1 MCIPK
6 SSNNPTKKRGD
17 PAITKLNAIE
27 APISAVRLSNNI
39 ARKHA
44 MPPSLRV
51 GLACAACT
59 AAVSFLRCITAY
71 SLGVNDARMSAAEKE
86 IPQKGNFDMATAKKM
101 SMRLVKISS

>member
-1 MCIPK
+1 M
-6 SSNNPTKKRGD
+6 
-17 PAITKLNAIE
+17 TKLKAIE

-51 GLACAACT
+51 GLECAACT
-59 AAVSFLRCITAY
+59 AEVSFVRCNIVY

-86 IPQKGNFDMATAKKM
+86 IPQKGNFDMVTAKKL
-101 SMRLVKISS
+101 SMLLV